1 MVFSFLPFQEIIIG
15 FVFDSVLVKKKK
27 PSNISGV
34 EEKLRSLY
42 DLQIVD
48 RRIDEIRNLRGELP
62 LEVQD
67 LEDEIAGMQTRF
79 SKVEEELSSAKNE
92 IKGHK
97 QLIKECQEKISK
109 YEEQQKN
116 VRNNREFDAI
126 AKETEYQELEIQLAE
141 KHIGEFES
149 VLETRG
155 EQMETIKE
163 RLEERKSHLDFK
175 KGELDT
181 IVKETQKEEKLLI
194 KRSGELATALS
205 DERLLAA
212 YTRIRSKVNNGLA
225 VVSIER
231 GASGGS
237 YFTIPPQRQMEIAQ
251 RKKIMIDEHSGR
263 ILVDPELAQ
272 QEEDKMTKEIAS
284 LS

>member
-1 MVFSFLPFQEIIIG
+1 MA
-15 FVFDSVLVKKKK
+15 KKTK
-27 PSNISGV
+27 PSNTSEV

-67 LEDEIAGMQTRF
+67 LEDEIMGMQTRF
-79 SKVEEELSSAKNE
+79 SKVEEEISSAKNE

-155 EQMETIKE
+155 EQMVSVKE
-163 RLEERKSHLDFK
+163 KLEERKSHLDFK

-194 KRSGELATALS
+194 DRSGELATALS
-205 DERLLAA
+205 DDRLLAA

-272 QEEDKMTKEIAS
+272 QEEEKMAKEISS

>member
-1 MVFSFLPFQEIIIG
+1 MA
-15 FVFDSVLVKKKK
+15 KKTNTAK
-27 PSNISGV
+27 NTGV

-67 LEDEIAGMQTRF
+67 LEDEIAGMQTRL
-79 SKVEEELSSAKNE
+79 SKVEDEVASAKTE

-97 QLIKECQEKISK
+97 QLIKACQEKISK

-141 KHIGEFES
+141 KHIGEFE
-149 VLETRG
+149 VVVETRG
-155 EQMETIKE
+155 LLLTTIQEKY
-163 RLEERKSHLDFK
+163 EERQSHLEFK
-175 KGELDT
+175 KGELDS
-181 IVKETQKEEKLLI
+181 IVNETQKEEKLLLL
-194 KRSGELATALS
+194 RSESLAKALS
-205 DERLLAA
+205 DDRLLTA

-272 QEEDKMTKEIAS
+272 QEEDKMAKEIGS

>member
-1 MVFSFLPFQEIIIG
+1 MA
-15 FVFDSVLVKKKK
+15 KKTK

-79 SKVEEELSSAKNE
+79 SKVEEEVSSAKNE

-109 YEEQQKN
+109 YEKQQKN

-141 KHIGEFES
+141 KHIGEFEA

-163 RLEERKSHLDFK
+163 RLQERKSHLDFK

-263 ILVDPELAQ
+263 ILVDSELAK

>member
-1 MVFSFLPFQEIIIG
+1 MA
-15 FVFDSVLVKKKK
+15 KKTTTSKT
-27 PSNISGV
+27 IGV

-67 LEDEIAGMQTRF
+67 LEDEIAGMQTRL
-79 SKVEEELSSAKNE
+79 SKVQEEVSSAKTE

-97 QLIKECQEKISK
+97 QLIKACQEKISK
-109 YEEQQKN
+109 YEVQQKN

-141 KHIGEFES
+141 KHIGEFE
-149 VLETRG
+149 VVVETRG
-155 EQMETIKE
+155 LLLTT
-163 RLEERKSHLDFK
+163 LEEKLAERQSHLEFK

-181 IVKETQKEEKLLI
+181 IINETQKEEKLLLD
-194 KRSGELATALS
+194 RSASLALDLS
-205 DERLLAA
+205 DERLLSA
-212 YTRIRSKVNNGLA
+212 YHRIRSKVNNGLA

-231 GASGGS
+231 GASAGS

-263 ILVDPELAQ
+263 ILVDPDLAN
-272 QEEDKMTKEIAS
+272 QEEEKMAKEIAS

>member
-1 MVFSFLPFQEIIIG
+1 MA
-15 FVFDSVLVKKKK
+15 KKTK
-27 PSNISGV
+27 PSNTSGV

-67 LEDEIAGMQTRF
+67 LEDEIMGMQTRF
-79 SKVEEELSSAKNE
+79 SKVEEEISSAKNE

-155 EQMETIKE
+155 EQMVSVKE
-163 RLEERKSHLDFK
+163 KLEERKSHLDFK

-194 KRSGELATALS
+194 DRSGELATALS
-205 DERLLAA
+205 DDRLLAA

-272 QEEDKMTKEIAS
+272 QEEEKMAKEISS

>member
-1 MVFSFLPFQEIIIG
+1 
-15 FVFDSVLVKKKK
+15 
-27 PSNISGV
+27 
-34 EEKLRSLY
+34 
-42 DLQIVD
+42 
-48 RRIDEIRNLRGELP
+48 
-62 LEVQD
+62 
-67 LEDEIAGMQTRF
+67 
-79 SKVEEELSSAKNE
+79 
-92 IKGHK
+92 
-97 QLIKECQEKISK
+97 
-109 YEEQQKN
+109 
-116 VRNNREFDAI
+116 
-126 AKETEYQELEIQLAE
+126 
-141 KHIGEFES
+141 
-149 VLETRG
+149 
-155 EQMETIKE
+155 METTKE
-163 RLEERKSHLDFK
+163 RLQERKSHLDFK

-194 KRSGELATALS
+194 KRSGELATALF

-272 QEEDKMTKEIAS
+272 QEEDKMIKEISS